1 MWLEAGM
8 VIAMSGTTI
17 AGLLLEVAPAW
28 TAPAGAAEADRTM
41 PPLINATAGRDAQ
54 ILRIGKVIG
63 VRLFWRD
70 LRRLWEWRR
79 RGSGIR
85 GRGVVLG

>member
-63 VRLFWRD
+63 VRLF
-70 LRRLWEWRR
+70 
-79 RGSGIR
+79 
-85 GRGVVLG
+85 